1 MIGKHTVITK
11 LVRDLESGR
20 ILSRRLRWHE
30 GPWARAMGVR
40 FPTVASNTFVGP
52 LPASA
57 AETVVLTTPGI
68 SEPIDNAQVL
78 LLWTASITPGTSTT
92 SLVYRIRRG
101 TTTGGA
107 LVNASTFSFTTV
119 AANLTT
125 VSGWYFDSPGT
136 VAGQQYSLTVVQTAD
151 TVAGAWVDGA
161 LIAMVL

>member
-1 MIGKHTVITK
+1 MRINTRVVSDIRTGEILERVAHDYRGVI
-11 LVRDLESGR
+11 
-20 ILSRRLRWHE
+20 
-30 GPWARAMGVR
+30 ARCMGVR

-92 SLVYRIRRG
+92 SLVYRLRRG
-101 TTTGGA
+101 TTTAGT

>member
-1 MIGKHTVITK
+1 MRVNTRVVSDIRTGKI
-11 LVRDLESGR
+11 LER
-20 ILSRRLRWHE
+20 VAYQYR
-30 GPWARAMGVR
+30 GPVARAMGVR
-40 FPTVASNTFVGP
+40 FPTVATNTFVGP

-92 SLVYRIRRG
+92 SLVFRLRRG
-101 TTTGGA
+101 TLATSP
-107 LVNASTFSFTTV
+107 LVNVASFGFTTV

-125 VSGWYFDSPGT
+125 VSGWYFDSPGV

-161 LIAMVL
+161 LVAMVL